1 MIVLLEVPCD
11 RVPVLKH
18 DITKLLLKYIL
29 HDLDD
34 VQIAEI
40 MAQNTNLK
48 PKVDCHSVIAQ
59 EGLEGFVD
67 DIVDPDTKAD
77 VKEEAANYL
86 KHVKAMKLAAIP
98 KAKAK
103 GKAGPAPKKKRCG
116 AKDLMM
122 CELARKY
129 LPQLEACTLSNET
142 EWHTRFRCFYP
153 TLLPQ
158 GKLQRCIAKTMTN
171 LKRQLWCSASHGRG
185 RNTSSP
191 PMVRKFAHG
200 ISLLFEHI
208 RKTPTLIIREIN

>member
-153 TLLPQ
+153 TLLPPGQ
-158 GKLQRCIAKTMTN
+158 T
-171 LKRQLWCSASHGRG
+171 SAMYNEDDDKSKKAA
-185 RNTSSP
+185 
-191 PMVRKFAHG
+191 MVFCLAWAWQ
-200 ISLLFEHI
+200 EHELATDGAEI
-208 RKTPTLIIREIN
+208 CPWDLTLV